1 MTAAVFAEAAREVR
15 AGWRPRST
23 LSAAAFGVAALAPLV
38 TGDARTADLASG
50 LYLACA
56 AVALALVVGVAGLP
70 LLSQG
75 GFVAIGAVAG
85 AHLLERGVPTPLA
98 AVAAAAAGGLAG
110 AGTGLAFARLPRAGF
125 AAGTWI
131 VTWLIA
137 IAVGAIDWLLGGS
150 NGIVISAGPSPGGH
164 YEVALA
170 LTALAALAFA
180 ALARS
185 SVGLQ
190 LAAAREREQAA
201 AALGVPVLRLRTAAV
216 ASAGA
221 VAGLTGALTVE
232 LAGVADAGSFG
243 PYLSFKLFVV
253 VLIGGGLAALG
264 APAGVIVL
272 AVLSVLADAV
282 GALEHVAA
290 SRAHTLLAS
299 IMLLGVVSIG
309 WDGLLRP
316 ARARRV
322 GRGASPSR
330 AAPRGL
336 TADGLGKRYGEL
348 VAAADVSLRADPGTI
363 TALVGPNGS
372 GKTTVLRMLSG
383 AIEPDEGHLDGVG
396 AVRTLQATAVFPSLS
411 VLEHLLVGSAR
422 RRRRGG
428 FVRTLLATPQA
439 REEDAGFVAEAEAT
453 AARFGLSGEEAAG
466 RLAAGDRRVLM
477 LAAAYATGAP
487 ILLVDEPTA
496 GASAAE
502 VARIAALLRG
512 LRAEGLT
519 LVVVEHNMQ
528 VVRDIADHVVLMDAG
543 RILRSGAPEE
553 MLS

>member
-1 MTAAVFAEAAREVR
+1 MSIAVFADAARDAR

-23 LSAAAFGVAALAPLV
+23 LSVAAFAVAALAPLV

-56 AVALALVVGVAGLP
+56 AVALAMVVGVAGLP

-75 GFVAIGAVAG
+75 GFVAIGAVVG
-85 AHLLERGVPTPLA
+85 AHLLEHGVPTLLA
-98 AVAAAAAGGLAG
+98 AVAAAAVGGPAG
-110 AGTGLAFARLPRAGF
+110 AATGLAFARLPRAGF

-137 IAVGAIDWLLGGS
+137 IAVGSIDWLLGGS
-150 NGIVISAGPSPGGH
+150 DGIVITGGPSPAGH
-164 YEVALA
+164 YELALA
-170 LTALAALAFA
+170 LTALAALGFA

-185 SVGLQ
+185 SFGLQ

-201 AALGVPVLRLRTAAV
+201 AALGVPVLRLRTAAL
-216 ASAGA
+216 AAAGA
-221 VAGLTGALTVE
+221 VAALTGALTVE
-232 LAGVADAGSFG
+232 LAGVADASSFG

-309 WDGLLRP
+309 WEGLVRP
-316 ARARRV
+316 ARPRRAGGGV
-322 GRGASPSR
+322 ATPRTAS
-330 AAPRGL
+330 RGL
-336 TADGLGKRYGEL
+336 AADGLTKRYGEL

-383 AIEPDEGHLDGVG
+383 AIEPDEGSFTAPDS
-396 AVRTLQATAVFPSLS
+396 VRTLQATAVFPSLS
-411 VLEHLLVGSAR
+411 VHDHLLVGSAR
-422 RRRRGG
+422 RRRRGS

-439 REEDAGFVAEAEAT
+439 RAEDAGFVAEAEAI
-453 AARFGLSGEEAAG
+453 AIRFGLPGEEAAG
-466 RLAAGDRRVLM
+466 QLAAGDRRVLM
-477 LAAAYATGAP
+477 LATAYATGAP
-487 ILLVDEPTA
+487 VLLVDEPTA

-502 VARIAALLRG
+502 VARIAALLHG
-512 LRAEGLT
+512 LRTEGLT

-528 VVRDIADHVVLMDAG
+528 VVREIADHVLLMDAG
-543 RILRSGAPEE
+543 RIVRSGAPEAV
-553 MLS
+553 LS

>member
-1 MTAAVFAEAAREVR
+1 MSAAVFAAAAREVR

-23 LSAAAFGVAALAPLV
+23 LSVAAFGVAALAPLV

-56 AVALALVVGVAGLP
+56 AVALALVVGLAGLP

-85 AHLLERGVPTPLA
+85 AHLLEHGVPTPLA

-137 IAVGAIDWLLGGS
+137 IAVGSIDWLLGGS
-150 NGIVISAGPSPGGH
+150 NGIVISAGPSPAGH

-170 LTALAALAFA
+170 LTALAALGFA

-221 VAGLTGALTVE
+221 VAALTGALTVE

-322 GRGASPSR
+322 GRGAPPSR
-330 AAPRGL
+330 AAARGL

-383 AIEPDEGHLDGVG
+383 AIEPDEGHLDGAG
-396 AVRTLQATAVFPSLS
+396 SVRTLQATAVFPSLS

-439 REEDAGFVAEAEAT
+439 RDEDAGFVAEAEAI
-453 AARFGLSGEEAAG
+453 AARFGLPGEEAAG

-477 LAAAYATGAP
+477 VAAAYATGAP

-496 GASAAE
+496 GASASE

-512 LRAEGLT
+512 LRAEGLS

-528 VVRDIADHVVLMDAG
+528 VVRNIADHVVLMDAG
-543 RILRSGAPEE
+543 RIVRSGAPEE
-553 MLS
+553 VLS

>member
-1 MTAAVFAEAAREVR
+1 MSVAVFADAAREVR

-23 LSAAAFGVAALAPLV
+23 LSVAVFGVAALAPLV

-56 AVALALVVGVAGLP
+56 AVALAMVVGVAGLP

-75 GFVAIGAVAG
+75 GFVAIGAVVG
-85 AHLLERGVPTPLA
+85 AHVLEHGVPTPLA
-98 AVAAAAAGGLAG
+98 AVAAAAVGGPVG
-110 AGTGLAFARLPRAGF
+110 AATGFAFARLPRAGF

-131 VTWLIA
+131 LTWLIA
-137 IAVGAIDWLLGGS
+137 IAVGSIDWLLGGS
-150 NGIVISAGPSPGGH
+150 DGIVITGGPSPAGH

-170 LTALAALAFA
+170 LTALAALCFA

-185 SVGLQ
+185 SFGLQ

-201 AALGVPVLRLRTAAV
+201 AALGVPVVRLRTTALAA
-216 ASAGA
+216 AGA
-221 VAGLTGALTVE
+221 VAALTGALTVE
-232 LAGVADAGSFG
+232 LAGVADASSFG

-253 VLIGGGLAALG
+253 VLIGGGLASLG

-272 AVLSVLADAV
+272 AVLSLLADAV

-309 WDGLLRP
+309 WEGLVRP
-316 ARARRV
+316 ARPRRAGGGV
-322 GRGASPSR
+322 APPRT
-330 AAPRGL
+330 APRGL
-336 TADGLGKRYGEL
+336 AADGLTKRYGEL
-348 VAAADVSLRADPGTI
+348 VAAAEVSLRAEPGTI

-383 AIEPDEGHLDGVG
+383 AIEPDEGSLAAPDS
-396 AVRTLQATAVFPSLS
+396 VRTLQATAVFPSLS
-411 VLEHLLVGSAR
+411 VHEHLLVGSAG

-428 FVRTLLATPQA
+428 FVRTLLGTPQA
-439 REEDAGFVAEAEAT
+439 RAEDAGFVAEAEAIAT
-453 AARFGLSGEEAAG
+453 RFGLPGDEAAG
-466 RLAAGDRRVLM
+466 QLAAGDRRVLM
-477 LAAAYATGAP
+477 LATAYATGAP
-487 ILLVDEPTA
+487 VLLVDEPTA
-496 GASAAE
+496 GASVAE
-502 VARIAALLRG
+502 IARIARLLRG

-528 VVRDIADHVVLMDAG
+528 VVRDVADHVVLMDAG
-543 RILRSGAPEE
+543 RIVRSGAPEIV
-553 MLS
+553 LS

>member
-1 MTAAVFAEAAREVR
+1 VSVAVFADAAREVR

-23 LSAAAFGVAALAPLV
+23 LAVAAFGVAALAPLV

-85 AHLLERGVPTPLA
+85 AHLLEHGAPTPLA
-98 AVAAAAAGGLAG
+98 AAAAAAAGGLAG
-110 AGTGLAFARLPRAGF
+110 AATGLAFGRLPRAGF

-137 IAVGAIDWLLGGS
+137 IAVGSIDWLLGGS
-150 NGIVISAGPSPGGH
+150 NGIVISAGPSPAGH
-164 YEVALA
+164 YEGALV
-170 LTALAALAFA
+170 LTALAALGFA

-221 VAGLTGALTVE
+221 VAALTGTLTVE
-232 LAGVADAGSFG
+232 LAGVADASSFG

-253 VLIGGGLAALG
+253 VLIGGGLASLG

-309 WDGLLRP
+309 WDGLVRP
-316 ARARRV
+316 ARARRRSGGV
-322 GRGASPSR
+322 APPS

-336 TADGLGKRYGEL
+336 TADGLAKRYGEL
-348 VAAADVSLRADPGTI
+348 VAAADVSLRAEPGTI

-383 AIEPDEGHLDGVG
+383 AIEPDEGSLDAAGS
-396 AVRTLQATAVFPSLS
+396 VRTLQATAVFSSLS
-411 VLEHLLVGSAR
+411 VDEHLLVGSAR

-428 FVRTLLATPQA
+428 FVRALLATPQA
-439 REEDAGFVAEAEAT
+439 REEDAGFVAEAEAV
-453 AARFGLSGEEAAG
+453 AARFGLAGEETAG
-466 RLAAGDRRVLM
+466 QLAAGDRRVLM

-502 VARIAALLRG
+502 VARIVALLRA

-528 VVRDIADHVVLMDAG
+528 LVREIADHVLLMDAG
-543 RILRSGAPEE
+543 RIVRSGSPEQA
-553 MLS
+553 LS

>member
-1 MTAAVFAEAAREVR
+1 MSVAVLADAAREVR

-23 LSAAAFGVAALAPLV
+23 LAAAAFAVAALAPLV
-38 TGDARTADLASG
+38 TGDARTADLSSG

-75 GFVAIGAVAG
+75 GFVAIGAVVG
-85 AHLLERGVPTPLA
+85 AHLLEHGVPTPFAA
-98 AVAAAAAGGLAG
+98 AVALAAGALAG
-110 AGTGLAFARLPRAGF
+110 AATGVAFARLPRAGF

-137 IAVGAIDWLLGGS
+137 IAVGSIDRLLGGS
-150 NGIVISAGPSPGGH
+150 DGIVITAGPAPAGH

-170 LTALAALAFA
+170 LTALAALGFA

-185 SVGLQ
+185 SIGLQ

-201 AALGVPVLRLRTAAV
+201 AALGVPVLRLRATAIA
-216 ASAGA
+216 AAGA
-221 VAGLTGALTVE
+221 VAALTGALTVE
-232 LAGVADAGSFG
+232 LAGVADASSFG

-253 VLIGGGLAALG
+253 VLIGGALASLG

-272 AVLSVLADAV
+272 AALSVLADAV

-309 WDGLLRP
+309 WDGLVRP
-316 ARARRV
+316 ARPRRR
-322 GRGASPSR
+322 GGGDAPPRGAPQGF
-330 AAPRGL
+330 A
-336 TADGLGKRYGEL
+336 ADGLTKRYGEL
-348 VAAADVSLRADPGTI
+348 VAAADVSLRAEPGTI

-383 AIEPDEGHLDGVG
+383 AIEPDEGTLAAPD

-411 VLEHLLVGSAR
+411 VHEHLLVGSAR
-422 RRRRGG
+422 RRRRSG
-428 FVRTLLATPQA
+428 FVRTLAATPQA
-439 REEDAGFVAEAEAT
+439 RDEDAGFVAEAQAL
-453 AARFGLSGEEAAG
+453 AIRFGLPGEETAG
-466 RLAAGDRRVLM
+466 QLAAGDRRVLM

-496 GASAAE
+496 GASTEE
-502 VARIAALLRG
+502 VARIAVLLRG
-512 LRAEGLT
+512 LRAEGVT

-528 VVRDIADHVVLMDAG
+528 VVRDIADHVLLMDAG
-543 RILRSGAPEE
+543 RVVRSGAPEE
-553 MLS
+553 VLA

>member
-1 MTAAVFAEAAREVR
+1 MSVAVFADAARDVR
-15 AGWRPRST
+15 AGWRSRST
-23 LSAAAFGVAALAPLV
+23 LSVAAFGVAALAPLV
-38 TGDARTADLASG
+38 VGDARTADLASG
-50 LYLACA
+50 LYLATA

-75 GFVAIGAVAG
+75 GFVAVGAVVG
-85 AHLLERGVPTPLA
+85 AHLLEHGVPTPLA
-98 AVAAAAAGGLAG
+98 AAASAAIGGLAG
-110 AGTGLAFARLPRAGF
+110 AAIGLAFARLPRAGF

-137 IAVGAIDWLLGGS
+137 IAVGSIDWVLGGTD
-150 NGIVISAGPSPGGH
+150 GIVITAGPSPAGH

-170 LTALAALAFA
+170 LTALAALGFA

-185 SVGLQ
+185 SFGLQ

-201 AALGVPVLRLRTAAV
+201 AALGVQVLRLRTV
-216 ASAGA
+216 AISAAGA
-221 VAGLTGALTVE
+221 AAALTGALTVE
-232 LAGVADAGSFG
+232 LAGVADASSFG

-253 VLIGGGLAALG
+253 VLIGGGLASLG
-264 APAGVIVL
+264 APAGVVVL

-309 WDGLLRP
+309 WEGLVRP
-316 ARARRV
+316 ARPRRT
-322 GRGASPSR
+322 GGGLAPPR
-330 AAPRGL
+330 APERGL
-336 TADGLGKRYGEL
+336 AAHGLTKRYGEL
-348 VAAADVSLRADPGTI
+348 VAAADVSLRAGPGTI

-383 AIEPDEGHLDGVG
+383 AIEADEGSLEAGG

-411 VLEHLLVGSAR
+411 VQEHLLVGSAR
-422 RRRRGG
+422 RRRRSG

-439 REEDAGFVAEAEAT
+439 REEDAGFVAEAEAI
-453 AARFGLSGEEAAG
+453 AARFGLPGEVAAG
-466 RLAAGDRRVLM
+466 QLAAGDRRVLM
-477 LAAAYATGAP
+477 LAAAYATGGP
-487 ILLVDEPTA
+487 VLLVDEPTA

-502 VARIAALLRG
+502 VGRIAALLRG

-519 LVVVEHNMQ
+519 LVVVDHNMQ
-528 VVRDIADHVVLMDAG
+528 VVRGIADQVLLMDAG
-543 RILRSGAPEE
+543 RIVRSGAPAEV
-553 MLS
+553 LP

>member
-1 MTAAVFAEAAREVR
+1 MSVAVFADAAREVR

-23 LSAAAFGVAALAPLV
+23 LSFAVFGVAALAPLV

-56 AVALALVVGVAGLP
+56 AVALAMVVGVAGLP

-75 GFVAIGAVAG
+75 GFVAIGAVVG
-85 AHLLERGVPTPLA
+85 AHLLEHGVPTPLA
-98 AVAAAAAGGLAG
+98 AVAAAAVGGPVG
-110 AGTGLAFARLPRAGF
+110 AATGFAFARLPRAGF

-131 VTWLIA
+131 LTWLIA
-137 IAVGAIDWLLGGS
+137 IAVGSIDWLLGGS
-150 NGIVISAGPSPGGH
+150 DGIVITGGPSPAGH

-170 LTALAALAFA
+170 LTALAALCFA

-185 SVGLQ
+185 SFGLQ

-201 AALGVPVLRLRTAAV
+201 AALGVPVLRLRTTALAA
-216 ASAGA
+216 AGA
-221 VAGLTGALTVE
+221 VAALTGALTVE
-232 LAGVADAGSFG
+232 LAGVADASSFG

-253 VLIGGGLAALG
+253 VLIGGGLASLG

-309 WDGLLRP
+309 WEGLVRP
-316 ARARRV
+316 ARPRRAGGGV
-322 GRGASPSR
+322 APQR

-336 TADGLGKRYGEL
+336 AADGLTKRYGEL
-348 VAAADVSLRADPGTI
+348 VAAAEVSLRAEPGTI

-383 AIEPDEGHLDGVG
+383 AIEPDEGSLAAPDS
-396 AVRTLQATAVFPSLS
+396 VRTLQATAVFPSLS
-411 VLEHLLVGSAR
+411 VHEHLLVGSAG

-439 REEDAGFVAEAEAT
+439 RVEDAGFVAEAEAIAT
-453 AARFGLSGEEAAG
+453 RFGLPGDEAAG
-466 RLAAGDRRVLM
+466 QLAAGDRRVLM
-477 LAAAYATGAP
+477 LATAYATGAP
-487 ILLVDEPTA
+487 VLLVDEPTA
-496 GASAAE
+496 GASASE
-502 VARIAALLRG
+502 ILRIAGLLRG
-512 LRAEGLT
+512 LRAEGLA

-543 RILRSGAPEE
+543 RIVRSGAPEIA
-553 MLS
+553 LS